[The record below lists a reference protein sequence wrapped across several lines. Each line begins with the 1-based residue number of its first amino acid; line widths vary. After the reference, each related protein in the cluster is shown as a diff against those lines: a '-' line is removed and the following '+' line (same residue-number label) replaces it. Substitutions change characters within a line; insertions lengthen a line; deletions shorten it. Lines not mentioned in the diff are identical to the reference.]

1 LHSWLIRDHAHL
13 GGVPGLIL
21 PSAIILGRDVGGTVT
36 DDLLGGHEVILVD
49 QITDVGPAEIV
60 PA

>member
-1 LHSWLIRDHAHL
+1 MDHAHL

-49 QITDVGPAEIV
+49 QFTDLGPAEIV